1 MSTISVAASV
11 SSIATTIDDIY
22 TNTLAR
28 SVDDLYSNT
37 KVTSVDDIYINGHV
51 KEAKPSI
58 EKLGTQGDS
67 SKSLLTV
74 LNTNLMN

>member
-37 KVTSVDDIYINGHV
+37 KVTSVDDIYSNGHV
-51 KEAKPSI
+51 KSSI
-58 EKLGTQGDS
+58 EKLGIQGDS